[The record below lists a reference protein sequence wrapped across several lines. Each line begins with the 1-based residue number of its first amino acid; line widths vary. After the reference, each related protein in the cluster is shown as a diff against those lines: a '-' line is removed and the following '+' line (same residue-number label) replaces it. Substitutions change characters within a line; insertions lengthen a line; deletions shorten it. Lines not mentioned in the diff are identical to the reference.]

1 LAEGW
6 IEDRHRLKI
15 RNKKYFMEGSDK
27 YSMVNPYTNIY
38 QSLNIEI
45 NELTTREESEEIVRH
60 LGLLY
65 NTMGLV
71 MKDFVH
77 ILK

>member
-1 LAEGW
+1 
-6 IEDRHRLKI
+6 
-15 RNKKYFMEGSDK
+15 MEGSDK
-27 YSMVNPYTNIY
+27 YSMVNPYANIY

-77 ILK
+77 ILKQKFKDNGEEAMRDEK